1 MLKYFAGML
10 LLLATTSF
18 SFAFTFTITG
28 KTPLKKGVEIRWY
41 AYEKIA
47 EEKILPDSNGKFT
60 IKGQLLHPGEIQ
72 LKAYY
77 KNAVYPISFFLFTES
92 QLQASFNPSAPVD
105 FWQISG
111 LCARCK
117 AFDAAN
123 QLAYKTQNKINQ
135 ANAEKTTEQYVIQ
148 AKKISGIG
156 VDDYTTMLLDMQAL
170 SMLAGV
176 VDTATTK
183 MAYKIFEHKKFAP
196 YTKINN
202 RYVGFSLYK
211 SLECQ
216 YTNNLAYDSAVTKQ
230 IRSSSMQISL
240 FTATIKQ
247 LKKQTQNLPD
257 AITAECMYNLLLDH
271 KDPAFRDSLTIEQ
284 MKQLCS
290 EFLQQYPK
298 YPGRS
303 KIELVQQF
311 YTTPLL
317 RNSAPELTLLD
328 KKENE
333 FKLSSFKQKY
343 VVLNLISPYEQ
354 NYNNITTH
362 LRDIQQQNS
371 SNKKIQVLF
380 VHAFSDQRYWLK
392 QMRNDTSTLRW
403 LIPIEADYL
412 SRLQVTGTPV
422 TYIISPKGKVLYK
435 GHPLGITDE
444 LVKKFLTGR
453 YD

>member
-1 MLKYFAGML
+1 ML

-18 SFAFTFTITG
+18 SFAFNFTISG
-28 KTPLKKGVEIRWY
+28 KTSLKKGVEIRWY
-41 AYEKIA
+41 AYEKTA
-47 EEKILPDSNGKFT
+47 EETVVPDTSGRFT
-60 IKGQLLHPGEIQ
+60 IKGQLQNPGEIQ

-77 KNAVYPISFFLFTES
+77 KNAVYPINFFLFAES

-105 FWQISG
+105 FWQVTG

-117 AFDAAN
+117 AFDAAT
-123 QLAYKTQNKINQ
+123 QLAYKSLNKINQ
-135 ANAEKTTEQYVIQ
+135 TNAEKTTEQYLLQ
-148 AKKISGIG
+148 AKKITGLG
-156 VDDYTTMLLDMQAL
+156 VDDYTTMLLDMQVL

-176 VDTATTK
+176 VDTATNK
-183 MAYKIFEHKKFAP
+183 MAYKIFEHKKFIP
-196 YTKINN
+196 YSKINS

-211 SLECQ
+211 SLVCQ

-240 FTATIKQ
+240 FTAGVKQ
-247 LKKQTQNLPD
+247 LKKQTQSLPD
-257 AITAECMYNLLLDH
+257 AVKAECIFNLLLDH

-298 YPGRS
+298 YPGRART
-303 KIELVQQF
+303 ELVQQF

-317 RNSAPELTLLD
+317 RNQVPELTLLD

-343 VVLNLISPYEQ
+343 IVLNLISPYEQ
-354 NYNNITTH
+354 NYYNITTH

-403 LIPIEADYL
+403 LIPLETDYL
-412 SRLQVTGTPV
+412 TRLQVTGTPV

-444 LVKKFLTGR
+444 LVKTFLTGR